1 MREGKYAFSE
11 EINENAI
18 IDLGG
23 DGKILAIE
31 ILDVSRILGQE
42 LLQKILA
49 ADEAPS
55 HVNYSPINCGLPRS
69 NSSICRMTLRVKEES
84 LS

>member
-1 MREGKYAFSE
+1 LREGKYAFSE

-42 LLQKILA
+42 LLQKMLA
-49 ADEAPS
+49 ADEA
-55 HVNYSPINCGLPRS
+55 LL
-69 NSSICRMTLRVKEES
+69 M
-84 LS
+84 